1 MKKVLFLLAF
11 SIGVVSVQA
20 QTKEEL
26 HTQKTEKQAIADS
39 AQAEADALQAQIDA
53 LPGWRKGLF
62 GTIGGTLSNFSNWYS
77 QGTPDNA
84 SGNIGVSINAYANL
98 IEDKFFWRNSLTS
111 NLNWVKLD
119 DKSNDNLEGTP
130 FEVDDKDFNPT
141 TDVFNISSLYG
152 RNIAKNFAVSALA
165 EYRTTLLDNFN
176 DPGYLDVGVGGT
188 WTPMENLIVVIHP
201 LNYNFVFAKND
212 AVFQSSLGAKIV
224 ADYTRQIGAIS
235 FKSNLSTFQ
244 SYKSGDL
251 SNVTWTNSFSYTL
264 WKMIGVGF
272 DFGLRSNKQ
281 EALNYTLGQYD
292 ATSTNP
298 IPTFGNV
305 DNKLQSYWLLGL
317 SYNL

>member
-1 MKKVLFLLAF
+1 MKKLLLVGAF
-11 SIGVVSVQA
+11 FIGLVSMNA

-26 HTQKTEKQAIADS
+26 QTQKAEKQAAADALQS
-39 AQAEADALQAQIDA
+39 EANALQAQIDA

-62 GTIGGTLSNFSNWYS
+62 GTIGGSISNFSNWYS
-77 QGTPDNA
+77 QGTPNNA
-84 SGNIGVSINAYANL
+84 SGNIGISLNAYANL

-119 DKSNDNLEGTP
+119 DKDNPND
-130 FEVDDKDFNPT
+130 DDSFNPT

-152 RNIAKNFAVSALA
+152 RNITKNFAVSGLA

-188 WTPMENLIVVIHP
+188 WTPLENLIVVIHP
-201 LNYNFVFAKND
+201 LNYNFVFADND

-224 ADYTRQIGAIS
+224 ADYTRQIGAVS

-281 EALNYTLGQYD
+281 EALNYELGQYD
-292 ATSTNP
+292 PLALP
-298 IPTFGNV
+298 LQAVPTFGNV

>member
-1 MKKVLFLLAF
+1 MKKLLLVGAF
-11 SIGVVSVQA
+11 FIGLVSMNA

-26 HTQKTEKQAIADS
+26 QTQKAEKQAAADALQS
-39 AQAEADALQAQIDA
+39 EANALQAQIDA

-62 GTIGGTLSNFSNWYS
+62 GTIGGSISNFSNWYS
-77 QGTPDNA
+77 QGTPNNA
-84 SGNIGVSINAYANL
+84 SGNIGISLNAYANL

-119 DKSNDNLEGTP
+119 DKDNP
-130 FEVDDKDFNPT
+130 YDDDNFNPT

-152 RNIAKNFAVSALA
+152 RNITKNFAVSGLA

-188 WTPMENLIVVIHP
+188 WTPLENLIVVIHP
-201 LNYNFVFAKND
+201 LNYNFVFAEND

-224 ADYTRQIGAIS
+224 ADYTRQIGAVS

-281 EALNYTLGQYD
+281 EALNYTQTEYNNLTPAAQLL
-292 ATSTNP
+292 TP
-298 IPTFGNV
+298 VPTFGNV

>member
-1 MKKVLFLLAF
+1 MKKLLLLSVF
-11 SIGVVSVQA
+11 FIGIASMNA

-26 HTQKTEKQAIADS
+26 KTQKAEK
-39 AQAEADALQAQIDA
+39 QAEADKFQAEANAIQAQIDA

-62 GTIGGTLSNFSNWYS
+62 GTIGGTISNFSNWYS

-98 IEDKFFWRNSLTS
+98 VEEKFFWRNALTS

-119 DKSNDNLEGTP
+119 DKNDPT
-130 FEVDDKDFNPT
+130 DDDSFNPT

-152 RNIAKNFAVSALA
+152 RNIAKNFAVSGLA

-188 WTPMENLIVVIHP
+188 WTPLENLIVVVHP
-201 LNYNFVFAKND
+201 LNYNFVFADND
-212 AVFQSSLGAKIV
+212 AVFESSLGAKIV
-224 ADYTRQIGAIS
+224 ADYTRQIGAVS

-281 EALNYTLGQYD
+281 EALNYALGQYD
-292 ATSTNP
+292 PLAIP
-298 IPTFGNV
+298 AQVVPTFDNV